1 MADIAFIG
9 LGNMGGPM
17 AKNLVA
23 AGHQVIG
30 FDVVPAALEAAQAA
44 GVEAVDS
51 AAQAAERAPMLI
63 TMLPTGRE
71 VRAVYM
77 GAGGG
82 AGGVIAAAGAGA
94 LLIDCSTIDVASARE
109 VHAAAAG
116 AGQDMLDAPVSGG
129 IAGAA
134 AATLT
139 FMAGGSEAAFER
151 AKPVFEAMGRTMV
164 HAGGPGNGQAAKLC
178 NNMILGITMIAVSEA
193 FTLGERLGL
202 EARTFFDIA
211 SKASG
216 SCWAMLNH
224 LPVPGIVET
233 SAANRDY
240 KPGFSAAMMVKDMGL
255 SQEAASRAG
264 AATPLGAAATAL
276 YAEFVDAGHGGL
288 DYSAIIKMIRGE
300 ARPSA

>member
-1 MADIAFIG
+1 MADIGFIG

-23 AGHQVIG
+23 AGHEVIG

-44 GVEAVDS
+44 GVEAVAS
-51 AAQAAERAPMLI
+51 AAHAAERAPMVI
-63 TMLPTGRE
+63 TMLPAGPEVRE
-71 VRAVYM
+71 VYM
-77 GAGGG
+77 G
-82 AGGVIAAAGAGA
+82 AGGVIAAAGEGA

-109 VHAAAAG
+109 VHAAAAD
-116 AGQDMLDAPVSGG
+116 AGQAMLDAPVSGG

-134 AATLT
+134 AGSLT

-151 AKPVFEAMGRTMV
+151 AKPVFQAMGRTMV

-178 NNMILGITMIAVSEA
+178 NNMILGISMIAVAEA
-193 FTLGERLGL
+193 FTLGEKLGL
-202 EARTFFDIA
+202 EAQTFFDIA
-211 SKASG
+211 SKASA

-233 SAANRDY
+233 SAANRDF

-276 YAEFVDAGHGGL
+276 YAQFVDAGHGGL
-288 DYSAIIKMIRGE
+288 DYSAIIKMIRGDE
-300 ARPSA
+300 RPSA

>member
-1 MADIAFIG
+1 MADIGFIG

-23 AGHQVIG
+23 AGHEVIG
-30 FDVVPAALEAAQAA
+30 FDVVPAALEAARAA
-44 GVEAVDS
+44 GVEAVAS

-63 TMLPTGRE
+63 TMLPAGQDVRE
-71 VRAVYM
+71 VYM
-77 GAGGG
+77 G
-82 AGGVIAAAGAGA
+82 AGGVIAAAGEGA
-94 LLIDCSTIDVASARE
+94 LLIDCSTIDVASARD
-109 VHAAAAG
+109 VHAAAAD
-116 AGQDMLDAPVSGG
+116 AGQAMLDAPVSGG

-151 AKPVFEAMGRTMV
+151 AKPVFQAMGRTMV

-178 NNMILGITMIAVSEA
+178 NNMILGISMIAVAEA
-193 FTLGERLGL
+193 FTLGEKLGL
-202 EARTFFDIA
+202 EAQTFFDIA
-211 SKASG
+211 SKASA

-233 SAANRDY
+233 SAANQGF

-276 YAEFVDAGHGGL
+276 YAQFVDAGHGGL
-288 DYSAIIKMIRGE
+288 DYSAIIKMIRGDE
-300 ARPSA
+300 RPSA